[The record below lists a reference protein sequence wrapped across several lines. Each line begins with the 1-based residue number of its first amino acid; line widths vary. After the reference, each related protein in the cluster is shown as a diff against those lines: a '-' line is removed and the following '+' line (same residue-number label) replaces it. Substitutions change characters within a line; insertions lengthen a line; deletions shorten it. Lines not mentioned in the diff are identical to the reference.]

1 MCAGIDVNTWI
12 REYPRQHAGVLH
24 NQNTHMNLAIF
35 LLEAS
40 KKEEIV
46 STVHRSMNFTTDNFT
61 KWRKIETIN
70 NTNKSVSR
78 VCSNHTIP
86 KQKENQF
93 CLQYLMNF
101 PARCETC
108 NGKVVTC
115 LWKCQNGAWFDW
127 MEKNLIKKERKEII
141 IYSRVDSVNL
151 YEKI

>member
-1 MCAGIDVNTWI
+1 
-12 REYPRQHAGVLH
+12 
-24 NQNTHMNLAIF
+24 MNLAIF

-61 KWRKIETIN
+61 KWKKIETIN
-70 NTNKSVSR
+70 STNKSVSR

-108 NGKVVTC
+108 NLRVCGSVRTEH
-115 LWKCQNGAWFDW
+115 D
-127 MEKNLIKKERKEII
+127 LIEWRKI
-141 IYSRVDSVNL
+141 
-151 YEKI
+151 